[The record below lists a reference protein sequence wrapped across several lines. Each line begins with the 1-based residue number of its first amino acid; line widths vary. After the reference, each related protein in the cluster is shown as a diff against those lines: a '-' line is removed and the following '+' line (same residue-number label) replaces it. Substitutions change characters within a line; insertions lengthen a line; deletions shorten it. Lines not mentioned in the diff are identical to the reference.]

1 MFFIH
6 LNFLLS
12 SNLSSKFSKLKAFG
26 NFTEMIENMNIN
38 YQYWKDKL
46 PIAEPRSRKVSESAD
61 DIKEVD
67 EENNN
72 DMTS

>member
-1 MFFIH
+1 M
-6 LNFLLS
+6 
-12 SNLSSKFSKLKAFG
+12 SSKFSKLKAFG

-46 PIAEPRSRKVSESAD
+46 PITEPRSRKVSESAD